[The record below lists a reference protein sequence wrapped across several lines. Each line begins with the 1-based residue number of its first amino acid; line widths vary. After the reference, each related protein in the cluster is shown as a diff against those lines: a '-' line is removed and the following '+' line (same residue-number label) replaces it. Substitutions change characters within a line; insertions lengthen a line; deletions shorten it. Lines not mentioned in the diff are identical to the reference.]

1 MLSFEIT
8 GIYQN
13 HMIFHL
19 ISHWINWIAKSLKLK
34 LFLLVYFLLTVKFLK
49 NINIFF
55 KNFFQL
61 FAYILFFFS
70 LFNN

>member
-34 LFLLVYFLLTVKFLK
+34 LFLLVYFLLIVKFLK
-49 NINIFF
+49 KKLIFF
-55 KNFFQL
+55 KIFFSYSL
-61 FAYILFFFS
+61 IYINFFS